1 MALMDDPDDGEPTG
15 TWLAGVDMTNTDL
28 RGANLSGA
36 LVVGASLRGADVR
49 GADFKGA
56 AGLETVDWL
65 GALYD
70 ESTRFSEG
78 FDPQQRGMILF
89 EEDEAPTPA
98 GG

>member
-1 MALMDDPDDGEPTG
+1 M
-15 TWLAGVDMTNTDL
+15 
-28 RGANLSGA
+28 
-36 LVVGASLRGADVR
+36 GASFRGADVR
-49 GADFKGA
+49 GADFKGT
-56 AGLETVDWL
+56 AGVEGVDWL

-89 EEDEAPTPA
+89 EEDEDLTPA